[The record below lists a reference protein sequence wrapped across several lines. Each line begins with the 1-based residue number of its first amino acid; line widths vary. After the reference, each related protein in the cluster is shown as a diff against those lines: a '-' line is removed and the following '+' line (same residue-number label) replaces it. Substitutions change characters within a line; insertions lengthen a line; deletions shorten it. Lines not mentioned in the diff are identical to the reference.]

1 MVLTT
6 PGWGYAGG
14 GAGGNLDLH
23 IFSSEKN
30 LTVYCDLYNIISVSG
45 GGVVPRGMITKE
57 VVRKWGDILGGY
69 VGVSEG
75 ERGGGDGD

>member
-1 MVLTT
+1 MV
-6 PGWGYAGG
+6 PG
-14 GAGGNLDLH
+14 
-23 IFSSEKN
+23 
-30 LTVYCDLYNIISVSG
+30 
-45 GGVVPRGMITKE
+45 GMITKE